1 VGDLNLP
8 IDITFNVY
16 SDSGGK
22 DPDSH
27 SPTLK
32 KYHKILWNK
41 PLPSGKIFMLSDT
54 ESDTYLTYNSA
65 QEEIS
70 LSSDSISNSYR
81 DKKALSSIT
90 SELSKEVEEFRNI
103 GSTIGGY
110 ILFPNK
116 KIDGKMT
123 INGARGFNQKIAD
136 RFDLTLE
143 CIRLHY
149 LGKPNPLEN
158 VLNQNSSFFKLFES
172 FAGYIDFFLLQDLVS
187 PSYESINF
195 FTPIERNFESSP
207 LPESKE
213 QYLQYMHGSTSLT
226 TKRNE
231 RIKQWAMHIYPEEI
245 VHSEG
250 TNEKR

>member
-1 VGDLNLP
+1 MSEQTLS
-8 IDITFNVY
+8 IDTTFNFY

-32 KYHKILWNK
+32 KYHKILWTK
-41 PLPSGKIFMLSDT
+41 PLPSGKVFTLSDT
-54 ESDTYLTYNSA
+54 ESNSYLTYISA
-65 QEEIS
+65 QEKIS

-81 DKKALSSIT
+81 NKKYLSNILKDLT
-90 SELSKEVEEFRNI
+90 NEVEKFRNI

-110 ILFPNK
+110 ILFPAK

-149 LGKPNPLEN
+149 LGKPNPLQE
-158 VLNQNSSFFKLFES
+158 VLDQNSSFFKLFES
-172 FAGYIDFFLLQDLVS
+172 FAGYVDFFLLQDLVDAN
-187 PSYESINF
+187 YESINLF
-195 FTPIERNFESSP
+195 IPIKQMFESSP
-207 LPESKE
+207 LPAGKE
-213 QYLQYMHGSTSLT
+213 EYLQYMKSSTSFT
-226 TKRNE
+226 AKRNE
-231 RIKQWAMHIYPEEI
+231 RIKAW
-245 VHSEG
+245 SLS
-250 TNEKR
+250 

>member
-1 VGDLNLP
+1 MSEQTLS
-8 IDITFNVY
+8 IDTTFNFY

-32 KYHKILWNK
+32 KYHKLLWSK
-41 PLPSGKIFMLSDT
+41 ALPNGEIFTLTDT
-54 ESDTYLTYNSA
+54 ESNSYLTYISA
-65 QEEIS
+65 QEKIS

-81 DKKALSSIT
+81 DKKALSSIVQD
-90 SELSKEVEEFRNI
+90 LNKEVAEFRNL

-110 ILFPNK
+110 ILFPSK

-149 LGKPNPLEN
+149 LGMSNPLQE
-158 VLNQNSSFFKLFES
+158 VLTQNAAFFKLFES
-172 FAGYIDFFLLQDLVS
+172 FAGYLDFFLLQDLVDVN
-187 PSYESINF
+187 YESIYF
-195 FTPIERNFESSP
+195 FTPIKKMFESSP
-207 LPESKE
+207 LPANKE
-213 QYLQYMHGSTSLT
+213 EYLQYMKSSTSFT
-226 TKRNE
+226 AKRNE
-231 RIKQWAMHIYPEEI
+231 RIKEW
-245 VHSEG
+245 SS
-250 TNEKR
+250 

>member
-1 VGDLNLP
+1 MSEQTLS
-8 IDITFNVY
+8 IDTTFNFY

-32 KYHKILWNK
+32 NYHKLLWSK
-41 PLPSGKIFMLSDT
+41 ALPNGEIFTLTDT
-54 ESDTYLTYNSA
+54 DSNSYLTYISA
-65 QEEIS
+65 QEKIS

-81 DKKALSSIT
+81 DKKALSSIVQD
-90 SELSKEVEEFRNI
+90 LSKEVEEFRNL

-110 ILFPNK
+110 ILFPSK

-149 LGKPNPLEN
+149 LGMPNPLQE
-158 VLNQNSSFFKLFES
+158 VLTQNAAFFKLFEN
-172 FAGYIDFFLLQDLVS
+172 FAGYVDFFLLQDLIS
-187 PSYESINF
+187 LNYESINF
-195 FTPIERNFESSP
+195 FTPMKENFESSP
-207 LPESKE
+207 LPESRE
-213 QYLQYMHGSTSLT
+213 QYLQYMHGSKCFTAL
-226 TKRNE
+226 RNE
-231 RIKQWAMHIYPEEI
+231 RIKQW
-245 VHSEG
+245 SS
-250 TNEKR
+250 

>member
-1 VGDLNLP
+1 VSEQKLP
-8 IDITFNVY
+8 IDVSFNFY

-32 KYHKILWNK
+32 KYHKLLWSK
-41 PLPSGKIFMLSDT
+41 PLPSGKIFTLTDT
-54 ESDTYLTYNSA
+54 DSSSYLTYSSA
-65 QEEIS
+65 QEVIN

-81 DKKALSSIT
+81 NKKALSSIT

-110 ILFPNK
+110 ILFPGK

-149 LGKPNPLEN
+149 AGAQNPLQE
-158 VLNQNSSFFKLFES
+158 VLTQNSSFFNLFES
-172 FAGYIDFFLLQDLVS
+172 FVGYVDFFLLQDLVS
-187 PSYESINF
+187 PNYESINF
-195 FTPIERNFESSP
+195 FTPIEQIFEFLP
-207 LPESKE
+207 LPESKV
-213 QYLQYMHGSTSLT
+213 QYLQYMYGSTTFT
-226 TKRNE
+226 TKRNG
-231 RIKQWAMHIYPEEI
+231 RIKDWSLI
-245 VHSEG
+245 
-250 TNEKR
+250 

>member
-1 VGDLNLP
+1 M
-8 IDITFNVY
+8 IDISFNVY

-32 KYHKILWNK
+32 KYHKLLWSK
-41 PLPSGKIFMLSDT
+41 ALPNAEIFTLTDT
-54 ESDTYLTYNSA
+54 DSNSYLTHKSA

-81 DKKALSSIT
+81 DKKSLSNILKDLT
-90 SELSKEVEEFRNI
+90 SEVEKFRNI

-110 ILFPNK
+110 ILFPAK
-116 KIDGKMT
+116 KIDGKIT

-149 LGKPNPLEN
+149 LGKTNSLQE
-158 VLNQNSSFFKLFES
+158 VLDQNSSFFKLFES
-172 FAGYIDFFLLQDLVS
+172 FAGYVDFFLLQDLVS
-187 PSYESINF
+187 PNYESINF
-195 FTPIERNFESSP
+195 FTPIKQIFESSP
-207 LPESKE
+207 LPATQAEY
-213 QYLQYMHGSTSLT
+213 QQYMKRSTSFT
-226 TKRNE
+226 AKRNE
-231 RIKQWAMHIYPEEI
+231 RIKAW
-245 VHSEG
+245 SL
-250 TNEKR
+250 R

>member
-1 VGDLNLP
+1 VGALNLP

-32 KYHKILWNK
+32 KYHKILWSK
-41 PLPSGKIFMLSDT
+41 PLPSGKIFTLSDT
-54 ESDTYLTYNSA
+54 ESDSYLTYNSA
-65 QEEIS
+65 QEKVS

-81 DKKALSSIT
+81 DKKVLSSIIKDLT
-90 SELSKEVEEFRNI
+90 KEVEEFRSI
-103 GSTIGGY
+103 GSTIGGF

-172 FAGYIDFFLLQDLVS
+172 FAGYVDFFLLQDLVN
-187 PSYESINF
+187 PDYELIYF
-195 FTPIERNFESSP
+195 LPTIKQVFELSP
-207 LPESKE
+207 LPESKVE
-213 QYLQYMHGSTSLT
+213 YLQYMQRSTSFT
-226 TKRNE
+226 AKRNQ
-231 RIKQWAMHIYPEEI
+231 RIRQWATTYLP
-245 VHSEG
+245 
-250 TNEKR
+250 

>member
-1 VGDLNLP
+1 MNDLNLP

-32 KYHKILWNK
+32 KYHKILWSK
-41 PLPSGKIFMLSDT
+41 PLPSGKIFTLSDR
-54 ESDTYLTYNSA
+54 ESNSYLTYNSA

-81 DKKALSSIT
+81 DKKVLSSIIKDLT
-90 SELSKEVEEFRNI
+90 KEVEEFRSI

-110 ILFPNK
+110 ILFPGK

-123 INGARGFNQKIAD
+123 INGSRGFNRKIAD

-143 CIRLHY
+143 CVRLHY

-158 VLNQNSSFFKLFES
+158 VLNQNSSFFKLFEN
-172 FAGYIDFFLLQDLVS
+172 FVGYVDFFLLQDLVN
-187 PSYESINF
+187 PDYELVYF
-195 FTPIERNFESSP
+195 LQPIKQVFESSP
-207 LPESKE
+207 LPESKVE
-213 QYLQYMHGSTSLT
+213 YLQYMQSSNSFTI
-226 TKRNE
+226 KRNE
-231 RIKQWAMHIYPEEI
+231 RIKQWATDNQSIAYI
-245 VHSEG
+245 
-250 TNEKR
+250 

>member
-1 VGDLNLP
+1 M
-8 IDITFNVY
+8 IDTSFNVY

-22 DPDSH
+22 DPDSY

-32 KYHKILWNK
+32 KYHKILWSK
-41 PLPSGKIFMLSDT
+41 PLPSGKIFTLTDT
-54 ESDTYLTYNSA
+54 DSSSYLTYSSV
-65 QEEIS
+65 QEVIS

-110 ILFPNK
+110 ILFPGK

-123 INGARGFNQKIAD
+123 INGARGFSQKIAD

-149 LGKPNPLEN
+149 AGAQNPLQG
-158 VLNQNSSFFKLFES
+158 VLTQNSSFFKLFES
-172 FAGYIDFFLLQDLVS
+172 FAGYVDFFLLQDLVS
-187 PSYESINF
+187 PNYDSINF
-195 FTPIERNFESSP
+195 FIPIERNFESSP
-207 LPESKE
+207 LPENKE
-213 QYLQYMHGSTSLT
+213 QYMQYMHGSNNFT

-231 RIKQWAMHIYPEEI
+231 RIKQW
-245 VHSEG
+245 SS
-250 TNEKR
+250 

>member
-8 IDITFNVY
+8 IDITFNFY

-32 KYHKILWNK
+32 KYHKILWSK
-41 PLPSGKIFMLSDT
+41 PLPSGKIFTLSDT
-54 ESDTYLTYNSA
+54 DSSSYLTYSSA

-81 DKKALSSIT
+81 DKKALSSIIKDLT
-90 SELSKEVEEFRNI
+90 KEVEEFRSI
-103 GSTIGGY
+103 GSTIGGF
-110 ILFPNK
+110 ILFPGK

-149 LGKPNPLEN
+149 AGKPNPLDN

-172 FAGYIDFFLLQDLVS
+172 FTGYVDFFLLQDLVN
-187 PSYESINF
+187 PDYEVIYFLPPINQV
-195 FTPIERNFESSP
+195 FESSP
-207 LPESKE
+207 LPESKVE
-213 QYLQYMHGSTSLT
+213 YLQYMQSSTSFTL
-226 TKRNE
+226 KRNE
-231 RIKQWAMHIYPEEI
+231 RIKQWTTAYLP
-245 VHSEG
+245 
-250 TNEKR
+250 

>member
-8 IDITFNVY
+8 IDITFNFY

-32 KYHKILWNK
+32 KYHKILWSK
-41 PLPSGKIFMLSDT
+41 PLPSGKIFTLSDT
-54 ESDTYLTYNSA
+54 ESDSYLTYNSA
-65 QEEIS
+65 QEKVS

-81 DKKALSSIT
+81 DKKVLSSIIKDLT
-90 SELSKEVEEFRNI
+90 KEVEEFRSI
-103 GSTIGGY
+103 GSTIGGF

-172 FAGYIDFFLLQDLVS
+172 FAGYVDFFLLQDLVN
-187 PSYESINF
+187 PDYELIYF
-195 FTPIERNFESSP
+195 LPTIKQVFESSP
-207 LPESKE
+207 LPESKVE
-213 QYLQYMHGSTSLT
+213 YLQYMQSSTSFTL
-226 TKRNE
+226 KRNE
-231 RIKQWAMHIYPEEI
+231 RIKQWTTAYLP
-245 VHSEG
+245 
-250 TNEKR
+250 

>member
-1 VGDLNLP
+1 MSEQTLS
-8 IDITFNVY
+8 IDTTFNFY

-32 KYHKILWNK
+32 KYHKLLWSK
-41 PLPSGKIFMLSDT
+41 ALPNGEIFTLTDT
-54 ESDTYLTYNSA
+54 ESNSYLTYISA
-65 QEEIS
+65 QEKIS

-81 DKKALSSIT
+81 DKKALSSIVQD
-90 SELSKEVEEFRNI
+90 LSKEVEEFRNL

-149 LGKPNPLEN
+149 LGMSNPLQD
-158 VLNQNSSFFKLFES
+158 VLSQNTAFFKLFES
-172 FAGYIDFFLLQDLVS
+172 FAGYVDFFLLQDLVDVNH
-187 PSYESINF
+187 ESINF
-195 FTPIERNFESSP
+195 FTPIKKMFESSP
-207 LPESKE
+207 LPANKE
-213 QYLQYMHGSTSLT
+213 EYLQYMKSSTSFT
-226 TKRNE
+226 AKRNE
-231 RIKQWAMHIYPEEI
+231 RIKAW
-245 VHSEG
+245 SLS
-250 TNEKR
+250 

>member
-1 VGDLNLP
+1 MGEQDLP
-8 IDITFNVY
+8 IDTTFNFY

-32 KYHKILWNK
+32 KYHKLLWSK
-41 PLPSGKIFMLSDT
+41 ALPNGEIFTLTDT
-54 ESDTYLTYNSA
+54 DSNSYLTYISA
-65 QEEIS
+65 QEKIS

-81 DKKALSSIT
+81 DKKALSSIVQD
-90 SELSKEVEEFRNI
+90 LSKEVEEFRNL

-149 LGKPNPLEN
+149 LGKPNPLQEA
-158 VLNQNSSFFKLFES
+158 LDQNSSFFKLFES
-172 FAGYIDFFLLQDLVS
+172 FAGYVDFFLLQDLVDAN
-187 PSYESINF
+187 YDSINLF
-195 FTPIERNFESSP
+195 IPIKQMFESSP
-207 LPESKE
+207 LPASKE
-213 QYLQYMHGSTSLT
+213 EYLQYMNRSTSFT
-226 TKRNE
+226 EKRNE
-231 RIKQWAMHIYPEEI
+231 RIKAW
-245 VHSEG
+245 SLS
-250 TNEKR
+250 

>member
-1 VGDLNLP
+1 VSEQKLP
-8 IDITFNVY
+8 VDISFNFY

-32 KYHKILWNK
+32 KYHKLLWSK
-41 PLPSGKIFMLSDT
+41 PLSSGKIFTLTDT
-54 ESDTYLTYNSA
+54 DSSSYLTYCSA
-65 QEEIS
+65 QEVIS

-110 ILFPNK
+110 ILFPSK

-143 CIRLHY
+143 CIRLQY
-149 LGKPNPLEN
+149 AGAQNPLQE
-158 VLNQNSSFFKLFES
+158 VLTQNSSFFKLFES
-172 FAGYIDFFLLQDLVS
+172 FAGYVDFFLLQDLVS
-187 PSYESINF
+187 PNYESINF
-195 FTPIERNFESSP
+195 FTPIEQIFESSP

-213 QYLQYMHGSTSLT
+213 EYLQYMHGSTSFT
-226 TKRNE
+226 AKRNE
-231 RIKQWAMHIYPEEI
+231 RIKQW
-245 VHSEG
+245 SS
-250 TNEKR
+250 

>member
-1 VGDLNLP
+1 VGDLILP
-8 IDITFNVY
+8 IDITFNFY

-41 PLPSGKIFMLSDT
+41 PLPSGKIFSLSDT
-54 ESDTYLTYNSA
+54 DSSSYLTYSSA
-65 QEEIS
+65 QEVIS

-90 SELSKEVEEFRNI
+90 SELSKEVEAFRNI

-110 ILFPNK
+110 IIFPNK

-149 LGKPNPLEN
+149 LGKPNPIEN
-158 VLNQNSSFFKLFES
+158 VLNQNSSFFKLFGS
-172 FAGYIDFFLLQDLVS
+172 FIGYVNFFLLQDLVN
-187 PSYESINF
+187 PDYELIYF
-195 FTPIERNFESSP
+195 LPPIKQVFESSP
-207 LPESKE
+207 LPESKVE
-213 QYLQYMHGSTSLT
+213 YLQYMHSSTSFTL
-226 TKRNE
+226 KRNE
-231 RIKQWAMHIYPEEI
+231 RIKQWTTTYLP
-245 VHSEG
+245 
-250 TNEKR
+250 

>member
-1 VGDLNLP
+1 M
-8 IDITFNVY
+8 IDTSFNVY

-22 DPDSH
+22 DPDSY

-32 KYHKILWNK
+32 KYHKILWSK
-41 PLPSGKIFMLSDT
+41 PLPSGKIFTLTDT
-54 ESDTYLTYNSA
+54 DSSSYLTYSSA
-65 QEEIS
+65 QEVIS

-110 ILFPNK
+110 ILFPGK

-123 INGARGFNQKIAD
+123 INGARGFSQKIAD

-149 LGKPNPLEN
+149 AGAQNPLQG
-158 VLNQNSSFFKLFES
+158 VLTQNSSFFKLFES
-172 FAGYIDFFLLQDLVS
+172 FAGYVDFFLLQDLVS
-187 PSYESINF
+187 PNYDSINF
-195 FTPIERNFESSP
+195 FIPIERNFESSP
-207 LPESKE
+207 LPENKE
-213 QYLQYMHGSTSLT
+213 QYMQYMHGSNNFT

-231 RIKQWAMHIYPEEI
+231 RIKQW
-245 VHSEG
+245 SS
-250 TNEKR
+250 

>member
-1 VGDLNLP
+1 MSNLNLP

-16 SDSGGK
+16 TDSGGK

-32 KYHKILWNK
+32 KYHRLLWSK
-41 PLPSGKIFMLSDT
+41 PLPSGKTFNLSET
-54 ESDTYLTYNSA
+54 EVNSYLTHKS
-65 QEEIS
+65 EEGTFS

-81 DKKALSSIT
+81 DKKALATIIKD
-90 SELSKEVEEFRNI
+90 LSKEVEEFRSI

-110 ILFPNK
+110 ILFPSK

-149 LGKPNPLEN
+149 MGKSSPLEE
-158 VLNQNSSFFKLFES
+158 VLNQNSAFFKLFEN
-172 FAGYIDFFLLQDLVS
+172 FPEYVEFFLLQDLVS
-187 PSYESINF
+187 PEYDYIKF
-195 FTPIERNFESSP
+195 FTSIKNPFGQSP
-207 LPESKE
+207 LPKDKNEF
-213 QYLQYMHGSTSLT
+213 LHYMENSMQFTARRNVRIERWCQSL
-226 TKRNE
+226 
-231 RIKQWAMHIYPEEI
+231 
-245 VHSEG
+245 
-250 TNEKR
+250 

>member
-1 VGDLNLP
+1 MSEQKLP
-8 IDITFNVY
+8 IDVSFNFY

-22 DPDSH
+22 DPDSY

-32 KYHKILWNK
+32 KYHKLLWSK
-41 PLPSGKIFMLSDT
+41 PLPSGKIFTLTDT
-54 ESDTYLTYNSA
+54 DSSSYLTYSSA
-65 QEEIS
+65 QNEIS

-90 SELSKEVEEFRNI
+90 RELSKEVEEFRNI

-110 ILFPNK
+110 ILFPGK

-149 LGKPNPLEN
+149 AGAQNPLQE
-158 VLNQNSSFFKLFES
+158 VLTQNSSFFKLFES
-172 FAGYIDFFLLQDLVS
+172 FAGYVDFFLLQDLVS
-187 PSYESINF
+187 PNYESINF
-195 FTPIERNFESSP
+195 FTPIERIFESSP
-207 LPESKE
+207 LPEGKE
-213 QYLQYMHGSTSLT
+213 QYLQYMHGSTSFT
-226 TKRNE
+226 AKRNE
-231 RIKQWAMHIYPEEI
+231 RIKAW
-245 VHSEG
+245 SLS
-250 TNEKR
+250 

>member
-1 VGDLNLP
+1 VSEQKLP
-8 IDITFNVY
+8 IDVSFNFY

-32 KYHKILWNK
+32 KYHKLLWSK
-41 PLPSGKIFMLSDT
+41 PLPSGKIFTLTDT
-54 ESDTYLTYNSA
+54 DSSSYLTYSSA
-65 QEEIS
+65 QNEIS

-110 ILFPNK
+110 ILFPGK

-149 LGKPNPLEN
+149 LGKTNSLQE
-158 VLNQNSSFFKLFES
+158 VLDQNSSFFKLFES
-172 FAGYIDFFLLQDLVS
+172 FAGYVDFFLLQDLVS
-187 PSYESINF
+187 PNYESINF
-195 FTPIERNFESSP
+195 FTPIKQIFESSP
-207 LPESKE
+207 LPATQAEY
-213 QYLQYMHGSTSLT
+213 QQYMKRSTSFT
-226 TKRNE
+226 AKRNE
-231 RIKQWAMHIYPEEI
+231 RIKAW
-245 VHSEG
+245 SL
-250 TNEKR
+250 R

>member
-1 VGDLNLP
+1 VGEQKLP
-8 IDITFNVY
+8 IDIAFNVY

-32 KYHKILWNK
+32 KYHKLLWTK
-41 PLPSGKIFMLSDT
+41 PLPNGEIFTLTNTDSN
-54 ESDTYLTYNSA
+54 SYLTYISA
-65 QEEIS
+65 KETIS

-81 DKKALSSIT
+81 DKKALLSIIQYI
-90 SELSKEVEEFRNI
+90 SKEVEEFRNL

-143 CIRLHY
+143 CVRLHY
-149 LGKPNPLEN
+149 QGMSNPLQE
-158 VLNQNSSFFKLFES
+158 VLTQNAAFFKLFES
-172 FAGYIDFFLLQDLVS
+172 FAGYVDFFLLQDLVDVN
-187 PSYESINF
+187 YESIYF
-195 FTPIERNFESSP
+195 FTPIKKMFESSP
-207 LPESKE
+207 LPASKE
-213 QYLQYMHGSTSLT
+213 EYLQYMESSTSFT
-226 TKRNE
+226 AKRNE
-231 RIKQWAMHIYPEEI
+231 RIKAW
-245 VHSEG
+245 SLS
-250 TNEKR
+250 

>member
-1 VGDLNLP
+1 M
-8 IDITFNVY
+8 IDISFNFY

-32 KYHKILWNK
+32 KYHKLLWNK
-41 PLPSGKIFMLSDT
+41 PLPNGKIFTLADT
-54 ESDTYLTYNSA
+54 DTSTYLTYKSER
-65 QEEIS
+65 EEIA

-81 DKKALSSIT
+81 DKKSLSNILKDLT
-90 SELSKEVEEFRNI
+90 SEVEKFRDI

-110 ILFPNK
+110 ILFPAK

-149 LGKPNPLEN
+149 LGKPNPLQE
-158 VLNQNSSFFKLFES
+158 VLDQNSSFFNLFES
-172 FAGYIDFFLLQDLVS
+172 FAGYVDFFLLQDLVNS
-187 PSYESINF
+187 NYESINF
-195 FTPIERNFESSP
+195 FTPINQLFESSP
-207 LPESKE
+207 LPATQGE
-213 QYLQYMHGSTSLT
+213 YLQYMKSSTSFT
-226 TKRNE
+226 AKRNE
-231 RIKQWAMHIYPEEI
+231 RIRKWI
-245 VHSEG
+245 
-250 TNEKR
+250 